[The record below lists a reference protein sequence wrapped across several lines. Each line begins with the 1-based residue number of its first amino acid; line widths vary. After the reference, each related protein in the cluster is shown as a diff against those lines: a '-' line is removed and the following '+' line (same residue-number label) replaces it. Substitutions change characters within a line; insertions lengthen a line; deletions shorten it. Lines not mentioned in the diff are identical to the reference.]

1 MKPSWH
7 KWILGAAVA
16 TTVCTPA
23 YAQKKPE
30 GGKDELSAAAQ
41 GDQAAKNVVRP
52 DQGSA
57 DVSKVA
63 EEGEREKFREDV
75 EKKLSETR
83 QRQIKEMRAILAR
96 DPLYKNKADLLFRIA
111 EKEWEEAKYR
121 YFLTRKDYDKQYEAY
136 LNGTL
141 KKKPDEP
148 TADYSKAIDEYK
160 ALLKEFPNY
169 SRIDEVMFY
178 LGRGLISADKK
189 KDGASYML
197 RLTKDY
203 PKSKYVTDAY
213 LAVAEYYF
221 DQDLLFAAKTNYL
234 KVLENKESSQYPYAL
249 YKLGYVHYNL
259 KEYQDGIKS
268 FQNVV
273 ELQKGNDK
281 RKVYFTQQAYSALV
295 LCYAELDDGWK
306 EARDYYKKQGGRPLE
321 IEYLEKIGGI
331 FNKQDKTDEE
341 IAVFEYLIGADK
353 QAKTV
358 PAYAEKITAAYKK
371 LENVDADTAE
381 LTKTDPIINRF
392 LGEFDPKST
401 WYVTNKGDEEAITR
415 ANQYREEQLDWLIS
429 WYHQH
434 AQKNEEKPGQ
444 AERVGRFYRSAA
456 ENYER
461 YLAWFP
467 ESKDL
472 YEKEFF
478 LAEIYYFQTKE
489 WDKAA
494 GHYGSVVKRDPKGK
508 YSVESAYAVILAMEE
523 KMFDAGVAKRP
534 DVKAPPKG
542 KKADPK
548 DKGKMEVGA
557 DVTYV
562 KKDPNDKFEP
572 IPETPLHPTEEAF
585 VKACEGYVTEYPKDK
600 EVPFVSFRAAEI
612 YINKGHYS
620 EGIKRLEVIIEH
632 HSAHKY
638 AGHAVATLFDANYR
652 LKRWDQ
658 MERWGRYM
666 LDKKNFE
673 VLSKAKLEEVI
684 AISINEYA
692 TELSKKG
699 ENEKARE
706 QMLRFIKEFPTH
718 PKAPIAL
725 FNAAAISEK
734 AERTQE
740 AIDLYESLIK
750 RYPKEPQATEA
761 HFVLGAL
768 YESQTDFDKAA
779 DYFEK
784 MAAFPDVPQMADS
797 LYNAGAIRVAL
808 EQNEQAIAIFQT
820 YVKKFPEREDT
831 AEIFIKIADL
841 YEKKKD
847 WKKALETYDAYI
859 KKYQKTQ
866 AQRLVEAF
874 LRRGL
879 VIQKQ
884 GAKTARRDAIVEFD
898 KSLAAY
904 KKLPEDIKAKRE
916 IGRAAAKAAFALS
929 EYDYGDFESIKVSF
943 PDNVLRRTLVQ
954 KAELL
959 TKVEKSNF
967 GVLDYK
973 AHDVS
978 AGALYRLGEMYY
990 LFAKSLFDL
999 PVPPELNED
1008 EQVVYR
1014 AMLDDKATPL
1024 NEKAIEAMDN
1034 ALKLAHKNH
1043 VYNEW
1048 SRKSAALLVKVSPAK
1063 FPVLEDA
1070 VVNTEWPVIA
1080 TFTTTFIKS
1089 ADGKIED
1096 IEKLEKPA
1104 APAAPADA
1112 TPAPAAGAPA
1122 APASAAPAADVKKEQ
1137 SK

>member
-1 MKPSWH
+1 MNPSFQ
-7 KWILGAAVA
+7 KWLIGAAVV
-16 TTVCTPA
+16 TTAVCSPA

-30 GGKDELSAAAQ
+30 GGKDELSAAAA

-52 DQGSA
+52 DQSGA
-57 DVSKVA
+57 DVAKVA
-63 EEGEREKFREDV
+63 EDAEREKFRADV
-75 EKKLSETR
+75 EEKLSATR
-83 QRQIKEMRAILAR
+83 QRQIKEMRGILAR

-121 YFLTRKDYDKQYEAY
+121 YFLSRKDYDKQYEAY
-136 LNGTL
+136 LNNTL
-141 KKKPDEP
+141 KKKPEEP
-148 TADYSKAIDEYK
+148 VADYGKAIDEYK

-169 SRIDEVMFY
+169 GRIDEVMFY

-234 KVLENKESSQYPYAL
+234 KVLEDKKSSQYPYAL

-259 KEYQDGIKS
+259 KEYTDGIKA

-281 RKVYFTQQAYSALV
+281 RKVYFTQQAYAALV

-306 EARDYYKKQGGRPLE
+306 EARDYYKTQGGRALE
-321 IEYLEKIGGI
+321 VEYLEKIGGI
-331 FNKQDKTDEE
+331 YSKQDKTEDE
-341 IAVFEYLIGADK
+341 IAVYEYLIGADK
-353 QAKTV
+353 QSKTV

-371 LENVDADTAE
+371 LENVDAKTAE
-381 LTKTDPIINRF
+381 ITKTDAIINRF
-392 LGEFDPKST
+392 LAEFDPKST
-401 WYVTNKGDEEAITR
+401 WFVTNKGDEEAVTR

-429 WYHQH
+429 WYHTH
-434 AQKNEEKPGQ
+434 AQQNDENPAKAAPYYTK
-444 AERVGRFYRSAA
+444 AA

-478 LAEIYYFQTKE
+478 LAEIYYFQTKQ

-494 GHYGSVVKRDPKGK
+494 DHYKAVVKRDPKGK
-508 YSVESAYAVILAMEE
+508 YSVESAYAVILSMEE
-523 KMFDAGVAKRP
+523 KMFDAGIAKRP
-534 DVKAPPKG
+534 DIKPPPKG

-548 DKGKMEVGA
+548 DKGKMEVKA
-557 DVTYV
+557 TVEYV
-562 KKDPNDKFEP
+562 KRDPNDKFEP
-572 IPETPLHPTEEAF
+572 IPETPLHATENDF
-585 VKACEGYVTEYPKDK
+585 VKACEDYVGIFPKDK

-612 YINKGHYS
+612 YIKKGHYE
-620 EGIKRLEVIIEH
+620 EGVKRLEVIMEH
-632 HSAHKY
+632 HPKHEY
-638 AGHAVATLFDANYR
+638 AGHAAATLFDSNYR

-666 LDKKNFE
+666 LDNKNFE
-673 VLSKAKLEEVI
+673 VLDKKKLEEVI

-706 QMLRFIKEFPTH
+706 QMLRFIKEFPGH

-750 RYPKEPQATEA
+750 KYPKEPQATEA

-768 YESQTDFDKAA
+768 YESQTDFAKAA

-784 MAAFPDVPQMADS
+784 MASFPDVPQMADS

-808 EQNEQAIAIFQT
+808 EQNDQAISIFQT

-831 AEIFIKIADL
+831 VEIYLKIADL

-866 AQRLVEAF
+866 GQRLVEAYV
-874 LRRGL
+874 LRGT

-884 GAKTARRDAIVEFD
+884 GAKTARRDATLEFE
-898 KSLAAY
+898 KALAVY
-904 KKLPEDIKAKRE
+904 KKLPEDAKAKRE
-916 IGRAAAKAAFALS
+916 ISRAAAKAAFAVS
-929 EYDYGDFESIKVSF
+929 EYDYGDFEAIKVSF

-967 GVLDYK
+967 AVLDYK

-1048 SRKSAALLVKVSPAK
+1048 SRKSAALLVKVSPSK

-1070 VVNTEWPVIA
+1070 TVNTEWPVIA
-1080 TFTTTFIKS
+1080 TFSTTFIKN

-1096 IEKLEKPA
+1096 ITKAEKPAEAAKPAEPA
-1104 APAAPADA
+1104 APA
-1112 TPAPAAGAPA
+1112 PA
-1122 APASAAPAADVKKEQ
+1122 APAPAADVKKEQ

>member
-1 MKPSWH
+1 MKPSWQE
-7 KWILGAAVA
+7 WILGAAVA
-16 TTVCTPA
+16 SAVCSPA
-23 YAQKKPE
+23 YAQKKPDA
-30 GGKDELSAAAQ
+30 GKDELSAAAA

-52 DQGSA
+52 DQTGA
-57 DVSKVA
+57 DVAKVA

-83 QRQIKEMRAILAR
+83 QRQIREMRGILAR

-121 YFLTRKDYDKQYEAY
+121 YFLTRKDYDKQYETY

-141 KKKPDEP
+141 KKKPEEP
-148 TADYSKAIDEYK
+148 VADYSKAIDEYK

-169 SRIDEVMFY
+169 GRIDEVMFY
-178 LGRGLISADKK
+178 LGRGLISANKK

-203 PKSKYVTDAY
+203 AKSKYVTDAY

-259 KEYQDGIKS
+259 KEYTDGIKA

-273 ELQKGNDK
+273 ELQKGADK
-281 RKVYFTQQAYSALV
+281 RKVYFTQQAYAALA
-295 LCYAELDDGWK
+295 LCYVELDDGWK

-321 IEYLEKIGGI
+321 VEYLEKIAG
-331 FNKQDKTDEE
+331 FYDKQDKTDSL

-353 QAKTV
+353 QSKSV

-371 LENVDADTAE
+371 LENVDAKTAE
-381 LTKTDPIINRF
+381 ITKTDAIINRF
-392 LGEFDPKST
+392 LSEFDPKST
-401 WYVTNKGDEEAITR
+401 WFVTNKGDEEAVTR

-429 WYHQH
+429 WYHTH
-434 AQKNEEKPGQ
+434 AQQNEDAPAKSGP
-444 AERVGRFYRSAA
+444 FYLKAA

-478 LAEIYYFQTKE
+478 LAEIYYFQTKD

-494 GHYGSVVKRDPKGK
+494 GHYRAVVKRDSKGK
-508 YSVESAYAVILAMEE
+508 YSVESAYAVILSMEE
-523 KMFDAGVAKRP
+523 KMFDAGVSKRP
-534 DVKAPPKG
+534 DVKTPPKG
-542 KKADPK
+542 KKVDPK
-548 DKGKMEVGA
+548 DKGKIEIEP
-557 DVTYV
+557 DVKYT
-562 KKDPNDKFEP
+562 KLDPNDKFEP
-572 IPETPLHPTEEAF
+572 IPETPLHKTEVDF
-585 VKACEGYVTEYPKDK
+585 VGACESYVTEYPKDK

-620 EGIKRLEVIIEH
+620 EGIKRLEVITEH
-632 HSAHKY
+632 HNQHRY

-666 LDKKNFE
+666 LEKKNFE
-673 VLSKAKLEEVI
+673 VLKKDKLEEVI

-706 QMLRFIKEFPTH
+706 QMLRFIKEFPSH

-740 AIDLYESLIK
+740 AIDLYETLIK
-750 RYPKEPQATEA
+750 KYPKEPQATEA

-784 MAAFPDVPQMADS
+784 MASFPDVPQMADS

-808 EQNEQAIAIFQT
+808 EQNDQAIAIFQT
-820 YVKKFPEREDT
+820 YVKKFPERDDT
-831 AEIFIKIADL
+831 PEIYIKIADL

-866 AQRLVEAF
+866 AQRLVEAYV
-874 LRRGL
+874 RRGV
-879 VIQKQ
+879 VIQAQ
-884 GAKTARRDAIVEFD
+884 GGKTARRDATLEFE
-898 KSLAAY
+898 KAATAY
-904 KKLPEDIKAKRE
+904 KKLPEEIKAKRE
-916 IGRAAAKAAFALS
+916 IGRAAAKAVFAIS
-929 EYDYGDFESIKVSF
+929 EYDYGDFEAIKVSF

-1008 EQVVYR
+1008 EQVV
-1014 AMLDDKATPL
+1014 
-1024 NEKAIEAMDN
+1024 
-1034 ALKLAHKNH
+1034 
-1043 VYNEW
+1043 
-1048 SRKSAALLVKVSPAK
+1048 
-1063 FPVLEDA
+1063 
-1070 VVNTEWPVIA
+1070 
-1080 TFTTTFIKS
+1080 
-1089 ADGKIED
+1089 
-1096 IEKLEKPA
+1096 
-1104 APAAPADA
+1104 
-1112 TPAPAAGAPA
+1112 
-1122 APASAAPAADVKKEQ
+1122 
-1137 SK
+1137 